1 MIETYTDGFFYHP
14 DDAVAQRVSDGE
26 LNPRLDD
33 LFVTALEETVSAKTA
48 AEKRVSRLKNRLSE
62 IEDEIAKADA
72 EVDRIN
78 EHHQRQYEA
87 MAKYERGDELDA
99 DEQGL
104 LTPKFSKLVTDQR
117 KADVESQFEEHHSAF
132 EQLEADDWSIEKKRV
147 EDGFLYVTVKR
158 AVEVVAAP
166 ETKVAKRVAKAL
178 AKFFSPE
185 FDRAERVHMWDRRAS
200 LRPLNPG
207 AG

>member
-1 MIETYTDGFFYHP
+1 MNETYTDGFFYHP
-14 DDAVAQRVSDGE
+14 DAAVAQRVADGE

-33 LFVTALEETVSAKTA
+33 LFVTALEETVSAKAA
-48 AEKRVSRLKNRLSE
+48 AEKRVTRLKNRLSE

-72 EVDRIN
+72 EVARIN
-78 EHHQRQYEA
+78 ERHKHQYEA

-99 DEQGL
+99 QEQGL
-104 LTPKFSKLVTDQR
+104 LTPKFSSLVNEQR
-117 KADVESQFEEHHSAF
+117 RADIESQFEEHEGAF
-132 EQLEADDWSIEKKRV
+132 EKLEADDWSIERKRV

-158 AVEVVAAP
+158 AVEVVVAP
-166 ETKVAKRVAKAL
+166 DTKVAKRVAKAI
-178 AKFFSPE
+178 AKFFSPD

>member
-1 MIETYTDGFFYHP
+1 MTETYTDGFFYHP
-14 DDAVAQRVSDGE
+14 DDAVAQRVNDGE

-48 AEKRVSRLKNRLSE
+48 AEKRVTRLKNRVSE
-62 IEDEIAKADA
+62 IEAEIAKADA

-78 EHHQRQYEA
+78 ERHQRQYEA
-87 MAKYERGDELDA
+87 MAKYESGDELDA
-99 DEQGL
+99 DEQNL
-104 LTPKFSKLVTDQR
+104 LTPDFSKLVTDQR
-117 KADVESQFEEHHSAF
+117 KADVESQFEEHQGAF
-132 EQLEADDWSIEKKRV
+132 EKLEADDWSIEKKRV

-166 ETKVAKRVAKAL
+166 EVKVAKRVAKAF
-178 AKFFSPE
+178 AKFFSPD

>member
-1 MIETYTDGFFYHP
+1 MNETYTDGFFYHP
-14 DDAVAQRVSDGE
+14 DAAVAQRVNDGE

-33 LFVTALEETVSAKTA
+33 IFVTALEETVSAKAA
-48 AEKRVSRLKNRLSE
+48 AEKRVARLRNRLSE

-72 EVDRIN
+72 EVQRIN

-87 MAKYERGDELDA
+87 MAKYERGEDLDG
-99 DEQGL
+99 DEQKL
-104 LTPKFSKLVTDQR
+104 LTPEFSSLVSDQR
-117 KADVESQFEEHHSAF
+117 KADVESQFEEHQGAF
-132 EQLEADDWSIEKKRV
+132 DKLEADGWETENKRI

-158 AVEVVAAP
+158 VVEVVAAP
-166 ETKVAKRVAKAL
+166 EAKVAKRVAKAI
-178 AKFFSPE
+178 AKFFSPD